1 VLAEVSA
8 SFDALLADDRVLPP
22 DDQVTDL
29 YLLAEV
35 RNKLEALEAR
45 RAAHAWDTDATVEVC
60 GRPVKRMLNEE
71 LLVALPEAT
80 RRLRH
85 GRLLREAPLLVAA
98 SCSGDLGREQ
108 ALVIGKALHAVDAD
122 LRGTVEEALVRLAKD
137 ETPETLRV
145 AVTEVI
151 NRVVDDDDAKRA
163 AFERQYA
170 QRGIACAETF
180 GGSGSLSGTLTPET
194 REKLRLYLDSV
205 GGAAGPEDDRSRRQR
220 DHDALD
226 ELLDLGLSTLGRCR
240 PTWRRPRR

>member
-1 VLAEVSA
+1 VLAEISA

-45 RAAHAWDTDATVEVC
+45 RATQAWDTDATVEVC

-71 LLVALPEAT
+71 LLVALPEAA

-85 GRLLREAPLLVAA
+85 GRLLREAPLLAAA

-108 ALVIGKALHAVDAD
+108 ALVIGQALHAVDAD

-240 PTWRRPRR
+240 PTWHRPRR